1 MSSRHPAGHLEG
13 AGLAY
18 SDRPLAL
25 QGACERAGDAAKAAR
40 PAARPAGAPL
50 CTCANLM
57 RHAHPSLRRRRLRV
71 RRLRPTGFLVLY
83 LSDHVSN
90 SSRRSSK

>member
-13 AGLAY
+13 AGLAS

-25 QGACERAGDAAKAAR
+25 QGARERAGDAAKAAR
-40 PAARPAGAPL
+40 PTARPAGAPL

-57 RHAHPSLRRRRLRV
+57 RHARPSLRRRRLRV
-71 RRLRPTGFLVLY
+71 RSLKSTGFLVFIFPF
-83 LSDHVSN
+83 
-90 SSRRSSK
+90 R